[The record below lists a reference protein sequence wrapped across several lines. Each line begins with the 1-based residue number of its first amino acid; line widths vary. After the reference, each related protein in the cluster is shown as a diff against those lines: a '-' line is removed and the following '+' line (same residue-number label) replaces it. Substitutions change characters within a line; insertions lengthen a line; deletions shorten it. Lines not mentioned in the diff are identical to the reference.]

1 MFEYFGG
8 VPQIVVPDNLKSG
21 ITKPDRYEAG
31 VNRSYQEMAEHYG
44 TCVIPSRVRKPK
56 DKAKAEVGVL
66 IVSRWIL
73 ASLRNKSFTSLEEL
87 NEYIAEA
94 LERVNSKKMKLF
106 EKSRKELFEAIDLP
120 ALGRLRSEPYQFA
133 EWKKATVNI
142 DYHIAFDKHFYSCP
156 HQLVKREVD
165 VRATGSTVEVFHR
178 GERVASHRR
187 R

>member
-120 ALGRLRSEPYQFA
+120 ALGRLRSEPYHFA